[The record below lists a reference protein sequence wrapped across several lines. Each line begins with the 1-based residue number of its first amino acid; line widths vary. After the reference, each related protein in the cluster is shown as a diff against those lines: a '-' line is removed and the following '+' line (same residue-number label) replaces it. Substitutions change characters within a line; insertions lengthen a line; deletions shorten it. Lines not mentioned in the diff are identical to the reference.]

1 MSDAITESHEGRLG
15 CSELS
20 AALGVS
26 PWKTPY
32 QLWAEKTGRAESP
45 DLGGM
50 LRIKLG
56 NRLEE
61 IVADLYQ
68 EQTGHTAF
76 RWNAPFFH
84 ESLPIIAHVDRRIVR
99 QRAGLEIKT
108 ALGRFPSDE
117 WGEPGTDQIPLHYLL
132 QVMGYLML
140 TGWEWFDVAVLMA
153 GPDLKIYRVLP
164 DRDAFAAIEAGVRE
178 FWRYV
183 ENDIPPPVATMADVA
198 AKWPLATASTVE
210 ATDGDV
216 EAVAELRRIKGEI
229 ADLEKIA
236 DQLEIGIKDA
246 MKDSAGLT
254 HAGKMLCTWK
264 AQTSRR
270 IDVTALREAHPSLAA
285 DFTRETTSRVFR
297 LAKEK
302 V

>member
-1 MSDAITESHEGRLG
+1 MNAITESHRDNIG

-61 IVADLYQ
+61 IVADLYE
-68 EQTGHTAF
+68 EQTGYTGF

-84 ESLPIIAHVDRRIVR
+84 EALPIIAHVDRRIVR
-99 QRAGLEIKT
+99 KRAGLEIKT

-140 TGWEWFDVAVLMA
+140 TGWEWFDVAVLLA

-198 AKWPLATASTVE
+198 AKWPLDTASTVE

-264 AQTSRR
+264 SQTSRR